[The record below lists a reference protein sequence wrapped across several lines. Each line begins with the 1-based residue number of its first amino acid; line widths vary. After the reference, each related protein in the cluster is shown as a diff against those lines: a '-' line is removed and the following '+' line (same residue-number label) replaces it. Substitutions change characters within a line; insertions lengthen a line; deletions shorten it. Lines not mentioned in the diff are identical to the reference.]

1 MSNITDMLHS
11 ITTVQGRGRCGQ
23 LSKHSPT
30 SLQIWWVRLALLLK
44 LRQFSTAEAEAA
56 AFGDLDTPDLYY
68 QVLYCTVLHCSTGS
82 ATVPDIERSF
92 FTVVVVVA

>member
-1 MSNITDMLHS
+1 MLHS
-11 ITTVQGRGRCGQ
+11 ITIVQGRGRCGQ

-56 AFGDLDTPDLYY
+56 ALGDLDTPDLYY
-68 QVLYCTVLHCSTGS
+68 QVLYCNALHITIQCIVLPGP
-82 ATVPDIERSF
+82 VPRKPLL
-92 FTVVVVVA
+92 

>member
-1 MSNITDMLHS
+1 M
-11 ITTVQGRGRCGQ
+11 TTVQGRGRCGQ
-23 LSKHSPT
+23 VSKHSPT

-68 QVLYCTVLHCSTGS
+68 QVHTVLYCTVLLYNAQKEAMTDLLRRQD
-82 ATVPDIERSF
+82 VKNPYPK
-92 FTVVVVVA
+92 